1 MQRHHNLQG
10 FKGSKKDN
18 FQKKFGAG
26 GINSFSRF
34 GEPYKQCPNLTAGAL
49 ICGAGGIRTLVRKWN
64 CYAFYMLIETLV
76 FELSWLFL
84 GPA

>member
-1 MQRHHNLQG
+1 MLLQYNLKPFIYWG
-10 FKGSKKDN
+10 LRCL
-18 FQKKFGAG
+18 FG
-26 GINSFSRF
+26 
-34 GEPYKQCPNLTAGAL
+34 
-49 ICGAGGIRTLVRKWN
+49 GAGGIRTLVRKWN